1 MLRARLRY
9 SWQTLAGDVSG
20 GVIAALIALPYGLAM
35 AALMGLPPV
44 LGLFT
49 SILTAPV
56 TALLGRNPVLI
67 GGTSTVTVPFIAEA
81 VRFYG
86 PGGAAKVTLV
96 AAVFMM
102 IFSVMRLGRWV
113 SRVPHT
119 VVTGF
124 SCGIGAMMI
133 ISQLRIIFGI
143 QAKAPAGASMFDQFL
158 HAAAHL
164 REARLQP
171 LLLASLVIAI
181 SAGLSV
187 RWPKAPAPLFGVTL
201 AMLASQAFRLHEA
214 EVGFLSLE
222 LPPFAGFAWSPRDV
236 AAILPSGFGLAFVA
250 SINVLVT
257 SRVVEHF
264 RGWRRSAKMADADA
278 ELGAYGISNVAA
290 GIFGAPLSVGIPA
303 RSLANVRCGGATR
316 VSNVFHAVV
325 LAAVLG
331 LGSGV
336 LAHIPLA
343 ALAGV
348 TAWMGFCLLDW
359 SAWRRI
365 PQMKW
370 SEAGS
375 FLSTAILVLFMNAVA
390 AIAAGCAIHF
400 AGLAWQRFR
409 PLPAATRQLARAG
422 E

>member
-1 MLRARLRY
+1 
-9 SWQTLAGDVSG
+9 
-20 GVIAALIALPYGLAM
+20 
-35 AALMGLPPV
+35 
-44 LGLFT
+44 
-49 SILTAPV
+49 
-56 TALLGRNPVLI
+56 
-67 GGTSTVTVPFIAEA
+67 VPFIAEA
-81 VRFYG
+81 VRAYG

-113 SRVPHT
+113 SRVPQP

-124 SCGIGAMMI
+124 SCGIGAMMV
-133 ISQLRIIFGI
+133 ISQLRTILGI
-143 QAKAPAGASMFDQFL
+143 ASKAPAGASMFDQFL
-158 HAAAHL
+158 HAASRL
-164 REARLQP
+164 NEARLEP
-171 LLLASLVIAI
+171 LLLAFLVIAI
-181 SAGLSV
+181 SAGLSA

-201 AMLASQAFRLHEA
+201 ALLASQAFKLHEA

-236 AAILPSGFGLAFVA
+236 VAILPSGFALAFVA
-250 SINVLVT
+250 SINILVT

-303 RSLANVRCGGATR
+303 RSLANVRCGGSTR
-316 VSNVFHAVV
+316 VSNLIHAAV

-365 PQMKW
+365 PRMKW
-370 SEAGS
+370 ADAGA
-375 FLSTAILVLFMNAVA
+375 FLATALLVLFMNAVA
-390 AIAAGCAIHF
+390 AIAIGCSIHF
-400 AGLAWQRFR
+400 ANLAWQRLR
-409 PLPAATRQLARAG
+409 AMPALNRQLARAG